1 MKSGARNSRW
11 KEDAGA
17 ANVSPAA
24 CRNQQRKPSF
34 PGLKIFFCWTQP
46 RDIFG
51 TGFEYNNLRR
61 VRKQKITITME
72 GKKMKGY
79 YTANGFYGLVGQ
91 VYVLFSD
98 ETDYYEYME
107 DAA

>member
-1 MKSGARNSRW
+1 
-11 KEDAGA
+11 
-17 ANVSPAA
+17 
-24 CRNQQRKPSF
+24 
-34 PGLKIFFCWTQP
+34 
-46 RDIFG
+46 
-51 TGFEYNNLRR
+51 
-61 VRKQKITITME
+61 ME

-79 YTANGFYGLVGQ
+79 YTANGFYGLVDQ